1 MDKSQKR
8 NIYRISF
15 LIPNEYN
22 WVNISS
28 ISVKT
33 LNEFAKYLYSLN
45 RDIEVLPY
53 IPGGLHCG
61 ICAYP
66 ELDRTYLVNRIVK
79 DIKDK
84 LPIKKLFAK
93 YFVYTWCEQID
104 LSKLPETIFIEDVYE
119 SLLSKGLTKK
129 EAIQQTMYI
138 CDTES
143 NSKKILRNS
152 RWQFIYMFRKEF
164 IRYMKQKG
172 FDVVVDG
179 GWVLNDKEREVKLGL
194 IDKDGHLI

>member
-28 ISVKT
+28 ISDET
-33 LNEFAKYLYSLN
+33 LNEFANYLYSLD

-66 ELDRTYLVNRIVK
+66 ELDRTYLVNTRATSATPSPSPPTSVW
-79 DIKDK
+79 
-84 LPIKKLFAK
+84 
-93 YFVYTWCEQID
+93 TWMTCR
-104 LSKLPETIFIEDVYE
+104 T
-119 SLLSKGLTKK
+119 
-129 EAIQQTMYI
+129 
-138 CDTES
+138 
-143 NSKKILRNS
+143 
-152 RWQFIYMFRKEF
+152 
-164 IRYMKQKG
+164 
-172 FDVVVDG
+172 
-179 GWVLNDKEREVKLGL
+179 
-194 IDKDGHLI
+194 